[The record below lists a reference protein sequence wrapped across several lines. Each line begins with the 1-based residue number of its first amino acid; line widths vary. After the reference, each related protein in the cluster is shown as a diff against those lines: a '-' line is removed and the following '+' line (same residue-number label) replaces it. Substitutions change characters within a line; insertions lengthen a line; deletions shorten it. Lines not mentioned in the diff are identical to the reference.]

1 MGQNGGPRDSSL
13 TIAELSERWLVCFG
27 SGRSRSLSGPLR
39 VQWRLFVLQKRPGPR
54 LRNADP
60 RLRSQINRWFGDA
73 SLLFVKPRRMS
84 SCHRLVCLS
93 VVAVAWA
100 REAAIVTR
108 FISDLGLEVDCTI
121 KRGSKPARSGLSR
134 EQTRSIAS

>member
-1 MGQNGGPRDSSL
+1 MAGLLRLGA
-13 TIAELSERWLVCFG
+13 IAIPFGTPSEN
-27 SGRSRSLSGPLR
+27 LR

-73 SLLFVKPRRMS
+73 SLLFVKPWRMS

-134 EQTRSIAS
+134 EQTRSITSESTRVES